1 MNMRGFIRILS
12 AERLKLSRSF
22 IWLLVSISPLVA
34 LPVGA
39 LADIRQDGEPVSW
52 QVLLNVM
59 SMMHALLFLPVL
71 TGLFAALIC
80 RAEHSDGGWKML
92 LSLPVTRTAVYVA
105 KFTII
110 MALLACVQLV
120 FFIVL
125 LSIGLYRGAEGAVPW
140 PLLISSLLGG
150 WFACLP
156 LAALQLGVSQGW
168 SSFGAPLALN
178 VSLTLPNILVVNSAT
193 YGPYYPWVQPLL
205 AMSPFGGE
213 SFGAFVL
220 PAQTLML
227 VVSVSL
233 IVFLG
238 GGLLYF
244 QRKAV

>member
-1 MNMRGFIRILS
+1 MLPSSPLLWHCWLASSWSFLLPCLVS
-12 AERLKLSRSF
+12 ACTAER
-22 IWLLVSISPLVA
+22 
-34 LPVGA
+34 
-39 LADIRQDGEPVSW
+39 
-52 QVLLNVM
+52 
-59 SMMHALLFLPVL
+59 
-71 TGLFAALIC
+71 
-80 RAEHSDGGWKML
+80 
-92 LSLPVTRTAVYVA
+92 
-105 KFTII
+105 
-110 MALLACVQLV
+110 
-120 FFIVL
+120 
-125 LSIGLYRGAEGAVPW
+125 GAVPW

-193 YGPYYPWVQPLL
+193 YGPYYPWAQPLL